1 MKPEDFALGQPV
13 EVHVIESMGL
23 KIAGPSRG
31 IVVGHSPGGVIVRFE
46 EPTHSAQAV
55 YGVRD
60 LTPIG
65 PVELLAELDR
75 PGRESLSWDQPR
87 NGASGVRG
95 VSNVSVKDVGD
106 SRGND

>member
-1 MKPEDFALGQPV
+1 M
-13 EVHVIESMGL
+13 
-23 KIAGPSRG
+23 
-31 IVVGHSPGGVIVRFE
+31 
-46 EPTHSAQAV
+46 
-55 YGVRD
+55 RD